1 MEEEPEKKLA
11 ELEEEKQKEEEKE
24 EKEEEPQKE
33 EEKPHIA
40 LASEADNA
48 SLAFFSNPVYLGKI
62 NKKMTNDTKN
72 KNNKNDIKFYRKRL
86 ISLFKEL
93 LKDEYPNP
101 TIELKKAYDE
111 FVIKSIHYFQIT
123 DKTDIIQEQHQHQ
136 HQQEQEHQH
145 QHQHQHQ
152 QEQEHQQEQQGDKN
166 EPSPE
171 DTLTLSEANE
181 TMMKKTVNVAS
192 LDNYVINLHRDM
204 SANGLRIIPMK
215 MDIDLKTHD
224 LKTKGVKAKK
234 VK

>member
-1 MEEEPEKKLA
+1 MEEEEPVKELA
-11 ELEEEKQKEEEKE
+11 EELELEKE
-24 EKEEEPQKE
+24 QK
-33 EEKPHIA
+33 EKPHIA

-48 SLAFFSNPVYLGKI
+48 SLTFFSNPVYLGKI

-101 TIELKKAYDE
+101 TIELKKAYEE

-123 DKTDIIQEQHQHQ
+123 DKTDIIQEQHQH
-136 HQQEQEHQH
+136 EHQH
-145 QHQHQHQ
+145 QHQHQ
-152 QEQEHQQEQQGDKN
+152 QGDKN
-166 EPSPE
+166 EQSLE
-171 DTLTLSEANE
+171 DALNEIIISDETTLSEANE

-192 LDNYVINLHRDM
+192 LDNYVINHHRDM

-215 MDIDLKTHD
+215 IEIDLKTHD

>member
-1 MEEEPEKKLA
+1 
-11 ELEEEKQKEEEKE
+11 
-24 EKEEEPQKE
+24 
-33 EEKPHIA
+33 
-40 LASEADNA
+40 
-48 SLAFFSNPVYLGKI
+48 
-62 NKKMTNDTKN
+62 
-72 KNNKNDIKFYRKRL
+72 L

-136 HQQEQEHQH
+136 HEHEHEHQH
-145 QHQHQHQ
+145 
-152 QEQEHQQEQQGDKN
+152 EQEQQGDKN

>member
-11 ELEEEKQKEEEKE
+11 ELEEEKEQEKE
-24 EKEEEPQKE
+24 QEEQKEEEPQQE
-33 EEKPHIA
+33 EVKPHIA

-136 HQQEQEHQH
+136 HEHEHEHQH
-145 QHQHQHQ
+145 
-152 QEQEHQQEQQGDKN
+152 EQEQQGDKN